1 MSISLYLISKTLEH
15 SCPRMEGASLSFSF
29 ISSNLEALQ
38 LLKYIER
45 KVLAAQD
52 AAASNN
58 MKGAGSQL
66 GPAWS
71 CSWAYSDAF
80 VLELVVQLWSSSL
93 LQEGEV
99 VLLLVIH
106 PGRCVWLYCKHCS

>member
-1 MSISLYLISKTLEH
+1 MF
-15 SCPRMEGASLSFSF
+15 FSF
-29 ISSNLEALQ
+29 ISFNLEALQ

-58 MKGAGSQL
+58 MEGAGSQL

-71 CSWAYSDAF
+71 CSWACSDAS
-80 VLELVVQLWSSSL
+80 VLELVVQLWSSL
-93 LQEGEV
+93 LQEGEA

-106 PGRCVWLYCKHCS
+106 TGRCVWLYCKHCS